1 MRVVAVDSAGVR
13 LSGVGEPLVDVH
25 LEGRRVWSFRP
36 TRAERLEERL
46 VGWPQPLQ
54 RFLDG
59 TASVRVDVDGA
70 SGFDQEVR
78 FGPAERRVA
87 VVDHEGRALVVDNS
101 GRLAVTLG
109 DQAAAGHGPLLDAL
123 EDVIRALGNAGVAAF
138 PAYGTLLGAVR
149 QGGFIAHD
157 TDADVAY
164 VSDLDHPVD
173 IARESFRLQRVL
185 EDHGHETTRH
195 SAGGFKVQVRAA
207 DGTVRGLDVFA
218 GALVDGHLML
228 MGELYTPYER
238 SWLLPLRTV
247 ELEGRSFPAPADPER
262 LLATIYGES
271 WRVPD
276 PAFSFEKDPAVERR
290 LDGWFRGTRAFR
302 HHWDRRY
309 SDARNHGPNR
319 RPHELAQLVHDREP
333 GASVVDLGCGR
344 GQDAVWLALQGHR
357 VLGLDFAEAGFAHL
371 ARRAAHEGWPVE
383 FHSAN
388 LLELRHTMAWG
399 ARLSRLDGPVAVTAR
414 HLLDATTERGRR
426 HVWRLCRM
434 TLGGGGR
441 SYVEF
446 LTGPT
451 GGAGEMEPRTLLT
464 PLDPDEVAAEA
475 ASYGARVVE
484 RSTHEAVHTGQ
495 PGSVGPPDHTLPAC
509 RMVMEWTP

>member
-1 MRVVAVDSAGVR
+1 MRVVSVDAAGVR
-13 LSGVGEPLVDVH
+13 LSGTGEPLVDVH

-36 TRAERLEERL
+36 EPGERADEHLI
-46 VGWPQPLQ
+46 GWPQPMQ

-59 TASVRVDVDGA
+59 PAAVRVDVDGIV
-70 SGFDQEVR
+70 GFDEEVR
-78 FGPAERRVA
+78 FGPGEDRVA
-87 VVDHEGRALVVDNS
+87 VVDHDGRALVVDNS

-109 DQAAAGHGPLLDAL
+109 DQAADGHGPLLDAL
-123 EDVIRALGNAGVAAF
+123 EDVIGTLGAAGVAAF

-164 VSDLDHPVD
+164 LSRFEHPVD
-173 IARESFRLQRVL
+173 IVRESFRLQRVL
-185 EDHGHETTRH
+185 QDHGHEITRH
-195 SAGGFKVQVRAA
+195 SGGAFKVQVRAA

-238 SWLLPLRTV
+238 AWLLPLGTVRLEERT
-247 ELEGRSFPAPADPER
+247 FPAPADPER
-262 LLATIYGES
+262 LLATIYGPS

-276 PAFSFEKDPAVERR
+276 PAFSFDKDPATERR

-319 RPHELAQLVHDREP
+319 RPHDLAQLVHDREP
-333 GASVVDLGCGR
+333 GATVVDLGCGR

-357 VLGLDFAEAGFAHL
+357 ALGLDFAEAGFAHL
-371 ARRAAHEGWPVE
+371 AERGEREGWPVE

-388 LLELRHTMAWG
+388 LLELRHTLAWG
-399 ARLSRLDGPVAVTAR
+399 ARLSRLDGPVTVTAR
-414 HLLDATTERGRR
+414 HLLDATSARGRR

-446 LTGPT
+446 LTAP
-451 GGAGEMEPRTLLT
+451 GGAGGGMEPRTLLT
-464 PLDPDEVAAEA
+464 PLDPDQVAAEA
-475 ASYGARVVE
+475 ASYGGRVVE
-484 RSTHEAVHTGQ
+484 LSTHDAVHTGQ
-495 PGSVGPPDHTLPAC
+495 PGTVGPPDHALPAC

>member
-1 MRVVAVDSAGVR
+1 MRVVS
-13 LSGVGEPLVDVH
+13 VGADGIGLADADEALVDVH
-25 LEGRRVWSFRP
+25 LEGRRVWSFRAVP
-36 TRAERLEERL
+36 GDGL
-46 VGWPQPLQ
+46 VAWPQPLR
-54 RFLDG
+54 RFLG
-59 TASVRVDVDGA
+59 GPATVRVDVDGA
-70 SGFDQEVR
+70 TGFDDEVR
-78 FGPAERRVA
+78 FGPGPDRVA

-123 EDVIRALGNAGVAAF
+123 EDVIAALAGAGVAAF

-173 IARESFRLQRVL
+173 LVRESFRLQRVL
-185 EDHGHETTRH
+185 QDQGHEITRH
-195 SAGGFKVQVRAA
+195 SGAAFKVQVRAA

-218 GALVDGHLML
+218 GALVDGHLMM
-228 MGELYTPYER
+228 MGELFTPYER
-238 SWLLPLRTV
+238 DWLLPLRTV
-247 ELEGRSFPAPADPER
+247 ELEGRTFPAPADPER
-262 LLATIYGES
+262 LLATIYGPS

-276 PAFSFEKDPAVERR
+276 PAFTFDKDPAVERR

-309 SDARNHGPNR
+309 SDARQHGPNR
-319 RPHELAQLVHDREP
+319 RPHDLARLVHERET
-333 GASVVDLGCGR
+333 AATVVDLGCGR

-371 ARRAAHEGWPVE
+371 ADRAAREGWSVD

-388 LLELRHTMAWG
+388 LLELRHALAWG
-399 ARLSRLDGPVAVTAR
+399 ARLARLDGPRAITAR
-414 HLLDATTERGRR
+414 HLLDATSERGRR

-434 TLGGGGR
+434 ALGAGGR

-446 LTGPT
+446 LTASGPAP
-451 GGAGEMEPRTLLT
+451 AGMDPRTLLT
-464 PLDPDEVAAEA
+464 PLDPDLVAAEA

-484 RSTHEAVHTGQ
+484 RTTHEATHTGQ
-495 PGSVGPPDHTLPAC
+495 PGTDGPPDHALPAC
-509 RMVMEWTP
+509 RMVMEWSS